1 LRRIV
6 HYYPGAMGHSG
17 VTFALWSWARAQ
29 AASGAEVRVL
39 LAPRPPASCDVP
51 FVSNDL
57 DDRLTTAVVPHRGSH
72 RLTLR
77 PVGLQRFLGTN
88 DLLVLHEGW
97 VPSNVIA
104 AAAARRMGVPY
115 VVMPHGVY
123 DRSWTTYLKGPRALR
138 NLMERRLLERA
149 AAVHVFFDS
158 EIEDVKAIAPNARF
172 ITVPTGFEL
181 PAERWGGGGGY
192 IGWLG
197 RIDPVHK
204 GLDLLVGAIGRL
216 PPDERPSLRI
226 RGYDYKGGLA
236 RLQRLIGERGLTRWV
251 TTEGAVG
258 GADKQRF
265 MQHAD
270 GYVHPSRWECQ
281 SIALLEHLAL
291 GVPCVVSNT
300 IHIAPTLARATAA
313 VLARP
318 DEQGLADALS
328 RLPAETGRLSAR
340 GRAVVGD
347 SFNWTALVPQFYAAL
362 QHAGVR

>member
-39 LAPRPPASCDVP
+39 SAPGAPAGCDVP
-51 FVSNDL
+51 FVANDL
-57 DDRLTTAVVPHRGSH
+57 HDRLTTTVVPHRGGH

-77 PVGLQRFLGTN
+77 PVGLERFLGTN

-97 VPSNVIA
+97 VPSNIVA
-104 AAAARRMGVPY
+104 AAAARRLRVPY

-123 DRSWTTYLKGPRALR
+123 DRSWTSYLKGPRALR
-138 NLMERRLLERA
+138 NLAERHLLERA

-158 EIEDVKAIAPNARF
+158 EIEDVRALAPKARF
-172 ITVPTGFEL
+172 ITVPTGFDV
-181 PAERWGGGGGY
+181 PAERWSGGGGY
-192 IGWLG
+192 VGWLG

-204 GLDLLVGAIGRL
+204 GLDLLVGAIDRL
-216 PPDERPSLRI
+216 PPGERPSLRI

-236 RLQRLIGERGLTRWV
+236 RLQGLIRERGLSRWV
-251 TTEGAVG
+251 TVEGAVA
-258 GADKQRF
+258 GADKRQF
-265 MQHAD
+265 MQRAD
-270 GYVHPSRWECQ
+270 GYIHPSRWECQ

-291 GVPCVVSNT
+291 GVPCAVSDT

-313 VLARP
+313 VIARP
-318 DEQGLADALS
+318 DEEGLAAALV
-328 RLPAETGRLSAR
+328 RLPAETGRLTAR

-347 SFNWTALVPQFYAAL
+347 CFNWTALVPQFHAAL
-362 QHAGVR
+362 QHAGVP